1 MCIRYRCYSLFYV
14 LYYVGVLKVAM
25 KILQTHY
32 PELLKRTVFAH
43 ADVTFYCVFKV
54 KEVEGR
60 KEAGITYISILV

>member
-1 MCIRYRCYSLFYV
+1 M
-14 LYYVGVLKVAM
+14 AM

-60 KEAGITYISILV
+60 KEDGITYISICFNVEVCI